1 MNKVKFSS
9 KTELNKN
16 ELKEILKG
24 RFKSNHPVVIKL
36 HFGEPGNP
44 NAFTPKDIQP
54 LIEALNELNFE
65 VVLTDTPVTYS
76 SPRNS
81 KAGYEKVVKDRG
93 YGELNARSYI
103 EDQYV
108 DQEVGDL
115 KFEVAK
121 ILADAE
127 NLIILSH
134 VKGHECAGFGGAIKN
149 LGMGALSAKTKAMIH
164 DVSKPVVNEDLC
176 VGCGLC
182 ASHCPAGAI
191 NIEEGKANPNLNACW
206 GCSICQ
212 IVCPEGALTP
222 KKKSFDEA
230 LAMGAVAAI
239 KLMPKSTFYINVI
252 KNISK
257 ACDCEGGATPI
268 LAKDLGTIY
277 AETAVL
283 ADQASIDLLRKA
295 NNYDVFEKANHK
307 DPNLQIKFAA
317 DHANLNREYELT

>member
-44 NAFTPKDIQP
+44 NAFTPKDVQP
-54 LIEALNELNFE
+54 LIEALNELSFE

-81 KAGYEKVVKDRG
+81 KAGYEKVVQDRG

-121 ILADAE
+121 ILANAE

-164 DVSKPVVNEDLC
+164 DVSKPIINEDLC

-182 ASHCPAGAI
+182 VSHCPAGAI
-191 NIEEGKANPNLNACW
+191 NIEEGKAKPNLNACW

-239 KLMPKSTFYINVI
+239 KLMPKNTFYINVI

-277 AETAVL
+277 AETAVV

-317 DHANLNREYELT
+317 DHANLNREYEIA

>member
-9 KTELNKN
+9 KTELNKA

-24 RFKSNHPVVIKL
+24 RFKAGSAVVIKL

-44 NAFTPKDIQP
+44 NAFTPKDIKP
-54 LIEALNELNFE
+54 LVEVLNELNFE
-65 VVLTDTPVTYS
+65 VVLTDTPVTYT

-81 KAGYEKVVKDRG
+81 KAGYEKVVQDRG
-93 YGELNARSYI
+93 YGKLNAKSHI

-108 DQEVGDL
+108 TQLVGDL

-121 ILADAE
+121 NLAEAE
-127 NLIILSH
+127 NMIVLSH

-164 DVSKPVVNEDLC
+164 DVSKPIVNEELC

-191 NIEEGKANPNLNACW
+191 SIEDAKAKPNLNACW

-222 KKKSFDEA
+222 KKKNFDEA

-239 KLMPKSTFYINVI
+239 KLMPENTFYINVI

-257 ACDCEGGATPI
+257 ACDCEGAATPI
-268 LAKDLGTIY
+268 
-277 AETAVL
+277 
-283 ADQASIDLLRKA
+283 
-295 NNYDVFEKANHK
+295 
-307 DPNLQIKFAA
+307 
-317 DHANLNREYELT
+317 

>member
-9 KTELNKN
+9 KTELNKE

-24 RFKSNHPVVIKL
+24 RFKAGSPVVVKL

-44 NAFTPKDIQP
+44 NAFTPKDVKP

-65 VVLTDTPVTYS
+65 VILTDTPVTYP

-81 KAGYEKVVKDRG
+81 KAGYEQVIKDRG
-93 YGELNARSYI
+93 YGELNAKSYV

-108 DQEVGDL
+108 NQEVADL
-115 KFEVAK
+115 EFEVAK
-121 ILADAE
+121 NLTEAE
-127 NLIILSH
+127 NMIVLSH

-164 DVSKPVVNEDLC
+164 DVSKPIVNEDLC

-182 ASHCPAGAI
+182 ARHCPAGAI
-191 NIEEGKANPNLNACW
+191 SIEDAKAKPNLNACW

-230 LAMGAVAAI
+230 LAMGAAAAI
-239 KLMPKSTFYINVI
+239 KLMPENTFYINVI

-257 ACDCEGGATPI
+257 ACDCEGGASPI

-277 AETAVL
+277 AEDAVS
-283 ADQASIDLLRKA
+283 ADQASIDLLKKT
-295 NNYDVFEKANHK
+295 NNHDVFEKANHK

-317 DHANLNREYELT
+317 KYADLSREYELA